1 MTTEQIRQLKY
12 FIEQIEAM
20 ADNITAAIKQHNSE
34 DAEYWTVQQ
43 EQAALALHR
52 YLTSILDGEACKG
65 PDAAKEVPF

>member
-12 FIEQIEAM
+12 FLEQIEGM

-43 EQAALALHR
+43 EQAAQALHG
-52 YLTSILDGEACKG
+52 YLTSILDGQTGDRSDET
-65 PDAAKEVPF
+65 KETPF